1 MFLGERYTNLLASCR
16 RDGAGAQKHPVSVGV
31 DAIPSVLAD
40 DADRNRT
47 SPFAFTGNKF
57 EFRMVGSAQSNA
69 LANIVLNAMI
79 CDSLA
84 AFAAKLENSADIE
97 KTVREIACETYAA
110 HGRIIMNGNNYSE
123 DWKAEATRRGLP
135 AFTNALDTAAVWKQ
149 PDTIDLFGRFGI
161 FSSVECHS
169 RYEIMLENYSKITLI
184 EANTLLEMMQRQVLP
199 AVIAYTGKT
208 AESLKRLRSIGL
220 DNAELFNY
228 VETLSDVI
236 SKLTQRT
243 QKLRDDILSLPE
255 ENGETATR
263 YIRDVIQ
270 KDMQSIREIS
280 DFSERM
286 MDKDCWPMPTYT
298 DLMHRV

>member
-1 MFLGERYTNLLASCR
+1 
-16 RDGAGAQKHPVSVGV
+16 
-31 DAIPSVLAD
+31 
-40 DADRNRT
+40 
-47 SPFAFTGNKF
+47 
-57 EFRMVGSAQSNA
+57 MVGSAQSIA

-79 CDSLA
+79 CDSLD
-84 AFAAKLENSADIE
+84 AFAAKLEKSEDFD

-123 DWKAEATRRGLP
+123 DWKAEAARRGLP
-135 AFTNALDTAAVWKQ
+135 VFTNALDAAAVWKQ
-149 PDTIDLFGRFGI
+149 PDTVDLFGRFGI
-161 FSSVECHS
+161 FSPVECSS

-208 AESLKRLRSIGL
+208 AESLKQLRAVGL

-228 VETLSDVI
+228 VATLSDAV
-236 SKLTQRT
+236 SRLTLST
-243 QKLRDDILSLPE
+243 QKLRDDILVLPDE
-255 ENGETATR
+255 SHECTTR

-270 KDMQSIREIS
+270 KDMQDIREIS
-280 DFSERM
+280 DFAERIM
-286 MDKDCWPMPTYT
+286 GQTCWPMPTYT